1 MVSPLVIIALKRST
15 MLCHNIEMGLPG
27 PEIAKQAAELIRQ
40 GKSGMTTPL
49 LIMVVTAIS
58 GTLATVVA
66 GVIVYFI
73 TRR

>member
-1 MVSPLVIIALKRST
+1 